1 MASTDRSVLQK
12 RRNSVA
18 KDAVPRAGTRD
29 RLLAAA
35 LSLFAARGFDSV
47 TTAEIAQACGV
58 SQSEVLYYITTKDQ
72 LWREAMRLLFHRL
85 ASQGAPGIDILSDL
99 DEIARLKVTLRIMV
113 QTAAR
118 FPELGQVVMRE
129 GAIGGE
135 RLDWLRTE
143 LLAPHYEKLTR
154 FFTRAA
160 ASGKI
165 KPCQPILSMIMIQS
179 AASMLFNLAPLVEE
193 LIGRSPF
200 DAEVVEQ
207 QSNLLVE
214 IILTGLLAER
224 PDA

>member
-1 MASTDRSVLQK
+1 MASTDRAVLQK
-12 RRNSVA
+12 RRQGGA
-18 KDAVPRAGTRD
+18 RDAPPRAGTRD

-47 TTAEIAQACGV
+47 TTAEIALACDV
-58 SQSEVLYYITTKDQ
+58 SQSVVLYYFTTKDQ
-72 LWREAMRLLFHRL
+72 LWREAMRLLFDRL
-85 ASQGAPGIDILSDL
+85 ASEGPPGLGILSDL
-99 DEIARLKVTLRIMV
+99 DEVSRLKVILRSMV
-113 QTAAR
+113 KTAAR
-118 FPELGQVVMRE
+118 FPELGRVVMRE

-135 RLDWLRTE
+135 RLDWLRAE
-143 LLAPHYEKLTR
+143 LLAPHYETLTG
-154 FFTRAA
+154 FFTQAA

-165 KPCQPILSMIMIQS
+165 KPGSPILSMIMIQS

-214 IILTGLLAER
+214 IILTGLLAKR